1 MQNGISR
8 VYFLFVGLL
17 FIVSACQEKET
28 VWTHDPM
35 LTTADVE
42 VIRDVV
48 TLYSDSMQLKARIDT
63 DKLVKYTDRENPR
76 EEFPEGME
84 VTFYDKTGQQSS
96 TLTADFGIREGRKKE
111 IKVIG
116 NVVFRNV
123 DGEQLETEEL
133 IWDEDR
139 QIVYTQKFVLVTTPE
154 EKVWGMGFEANQDF
168 SWRRIFAP
176 EGRVSIEGL
185 PE

>member
-1 MQNGISR
+1 MRNSFSIF
-8 VYFLFVGLL
+8 FLLVPILL
-17 FIVSACQEKET
+17 IHVSSCQEEKI

-35 LTTADVE
+35 LTSADVE
-42 VIRDVV
+42 VIHDVV
-48 TLYSDSMQLKARIDT
+48 TLYSDSMQLKARIET
-63 DKLVKYTDRENPR
+63 DKLVKYTNRENPR
-76 EEFPEGME
+76 EEFPEGLN
-84 VTFYDKTGQQSS
+84 VTFYDNLGQQSS

-116 NVVFRNV
+116 NVIFRNV

-133 IWDEDR
+133 IWDEVR
-139 QIVYTQKFVLVTTPE
+139 QVVFTQKFVLVTTPE

-176 EGRVSIEGL
+176 EGRVNVEGL